1 MRRSRKEAIG
11 VSKKREIVDD
21 NDQDADEK
29 CELCL
34 PETETEGKE
43 QGLVTQYP
51 RKAVK
56 KAPREE
62 GTITT
67 HQLNVVADTSTMP
80 IERELIVVS
89 NSLFFR
95 MCGVYSRA

>member
-1 MRRSRKEAIG
+1 M
-11 VSKKREIVDD
+11 DD
-21 NDQDADEK
+21 DANHDGNEK

-62 GTITT
+62 GTFG
-67 HQLNVVADTSTMP
+67 QVLCTSMVTL
-80 IERELIVVS
+80 LIVLS
-89 NSLFFR
+89 ARS
-95 MCGVYSRA
+95 AA

>member
-11 VSKKREIVDD
+11 ASKKREIVDD

-62 GTITT
+62 GTITA
-67 HQLNVVADTSTMP
+67 HQLNAVAGTSAMP
-80 IERELIVVS
+80 IERELIVCVE
-89 NSLFFR
+89 FFVFR